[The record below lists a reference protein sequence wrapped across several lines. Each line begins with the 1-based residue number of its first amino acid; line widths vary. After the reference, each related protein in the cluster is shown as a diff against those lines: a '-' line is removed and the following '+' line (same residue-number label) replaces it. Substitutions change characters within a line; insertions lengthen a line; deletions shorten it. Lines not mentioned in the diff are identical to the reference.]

1 MSLCCVLLKRLFD
14 DAKYFGSVHKRL
26 HRKCDVLGHDLV
38 VMKEGTTTT
47 GGVHILAFGETRDVQ
62 EICYSWFDFIGIAGG
77 E

>member
-38 VMKEGTTTT
+38 VMKEGTTT
-47 GGVHILAFGETRDVQ
+47 GGVRIVAWGET
-62 EICYSWFDFIGIAGG
+62 
-77 E
+77 

>member
-38 VMKEGTTTT
+38 VMKEGTTTD
-47 GGVHILAFGETRDVQ
+47 GVRYVAWGETRDMQ
-62 EICYSWFDFIGIAGG
+62 GICYSWFDFIGIAGG

>member
-14 DAKYFGSVHKRL
+14 DAKYFGCVHKRL

-38 VMKEGTTTT
+38 VMKEGTTT
-47 GGVHILAFGETRDVQ
+47 GGVRIVAWGETRNMQ
-62 EICYSWFDFIGIAGG
+62 GICYSWFDFIGIAGG

>member
-47 GGVHILAFGETRDVQ
+47 GGVHILALGETRDLQ
-62 EICYSWFDFIGIAGG
+62 GICYSWFDFIGIAGG